1 LIAAAAPVSIID
13 LVLLDTPAS
22 TIATLKKSGKKVICY
37 LSAGTYEDWRSDAK
51 SFPSSV
57 LLEDM
62 DDWPGE
68 KWLKLFGIA
77 DGSSPLIAI
86 MKARI
91 QMAKTKGCDAIDVSP
106 LLISLCYMIFDIDM
120 NDAI

>member
-1 LIAAAAPVSIID
+1 MLPID
-13 LVLLDTPAS
+13 LVLFDTPAS

-37 LSAGTYEDWRSDAK
+37 LSTGTYEDWRSDAK

-77 DGSSPLIAI
+77 DVSSPLIAI
-86 MKARI
+86 INESPMKA
-91 QMAKTKGCDAIDVSP
+91 M
-106 LLISLCYMIFDIDM
+106 LLACLSD
-120 NDAI
+120 